1 MLDPRLLALALLPW
15 VIAGACAPRRV
26 TPVAPA
32 GASATVLP
40 VSLIGDFVDDYDY
53 RYTITAQ
60 EWRQLPR
67 SRHHI
72 VRVDAA
78 GQYLVA
84 RNDSSNRTAPNK
96 WMRIDWVA
104 LEGMAPYTWGYCYS
118 TWQAPTEAA
127 AETVKVVRR
136 DTPRTGCNGYP
147 FTRMRPAPPR
157 EPRPAGAPRDT
168 SQS

>member
-1 MLDPRLLALALLPW
+1 MLDQRRLALAL
-15 VIAGACAPRRV
+15 VSCIIAGACASRRV
-26 TPVAPA
+26 TPALPV

-40 VSLIGDFVDDYDY
+40 ASLVGEFVDDYDN
-53 RYTITAQ
+53 RYAITPQ

-78 GQYLVA
+78 GQYLIA

-104 LEGMAPYTWGYCYS
+104 LDGMAPYTWGYCYS
-118 TWQAPTEAA
+118 TWQALTQAEAD
-127 AETVKVVRR
+127 TVHVARR

-157 EPRPAGAPRDT
+157 EPRR
-168 SQS
+168 